1 MIRDIIK
8 NNEEKLNILLNI
20 PQARTLRELARLSGV
35 SLSTVQR
42 YMAKLK
48 RYGMLKFVPNDAYF
62 GLIRLAVLFSHS
74 KKVNVGY
81 SQLPIGTMSIRNFVG
96 VGRKILLITAY
107 LPHVFVDT
115 YLAELFSI
123 IDCEVLG
130 IVHAKEYL
138 AWKPEASV
146 LKMYRSDKRLELRKK
161 VYETLEESKKPVYYR
176 PNNRTP
182 DSIDLKILTG
192 KLAFGPYGRIG
203 NQLAQLEKYFRES
216 WNISKQAISYHY
228 HSHVL
233 KGWKYNTYHFYL
245 PHEKVPFSLLYLVGE
260 EAPALARALMIIPH
274 SLSAYVEEKSAVMLV
289 QYPDILQR
297 YLYEVASTAKV
308 EIPYGPFIMD
318 LSLSR
323 YIPPF
328 WRFVE
333 GKAKKWKWIWP
344 EKYAS
349 LSSQRLKSSS
359 EFNGY

>member
-8 NNEEKLNILLNI
+8 NNGTKVNILLNI
-20 PQARTLRELARLSGV
+20 PRAKTLRELARLSGV

-42 YMAKLK
+42 YMSKLN
-48 RYGMLKFVPNDAYF
+48 RYGMLKFVPDDSYF
-62 GLIRLAVLFSHS
+62 GLIRLAVLFSYG
-74 KKVNVGY
+74 KKVNVSY

-96 VGRKILLITAY
+96 VGRKLLLITAY
-107 LPHVFVDT
+107 LPRVFVKT

-123 IDCEVLG
+123 INSEILG

-146 LKMYRSDKRLELRKK
+146 LNMYRSDKLKELRKK
-161 VYETLEESKKPVYYR
+161 VYETLEKSKNPVNYR
-176 PNNRTP
+176 PNNKTP
-182 DSIDLKILTG
+182 DSTDLKILTG
-192 KLAFGPYGRIG
+192 KLAFGPYGKIG

-216 WNISKQAISYHY
+216 WNISKQTISYHY
-228 HSHVL
+228 RSHVL

-245 PHEKVPFSLLYLVGE
+245 PHERVPFSLLYLVGE

-274 SLSAYVEEKSAVMLV
+274 SLSAYVEEKSAAMFV
-289 QYPDILQR
+289 QYPDTLQR

-308 EIPYGPFIMD
+308 EIPYGPFIMN

-344 EKYAS
+344 KKNAS
-349 LSSQRLKSSS
+349 LISKRLKTSAK
-359 EFNGY
+359 FNGY